1 MPGLDITTTL
11 ADQTAT
17 IAVVGEVDIATAPQF
32 RDAVAA
38 AIDTF
43 PRTVID
49 LTAAGYFDSSGLRVL
64 FQFADRI
71 AEVTVPDEG
80 VACPSGDGVG
90 PGPGAAR
97 TAGLARPGRTR
108 GWRSVVDRIRDAFG
122 FGDQTDKPDNAHR
135 GRASRRR
142 RRTRSPVALLPTPGR
157 G

>member
-80 VACPSGDGVG
+80 LLARAVTVSGLDQALPVRLVSRDRAG
-90 PGPGAAR
+90 PGG
-97 TAGLARPGRTR
+97 
-108 GWRSVVDRIRDAFG
+108 
-122 FGDQTDKPDNAHR
+122 GDP
-135 GRASRRR
+135 
-142 RRTRSPVALLPTPGR
+142 L
-157 G
+157 